1 MTAVAVVGLACRYP
15 GAPDAGQYWSLLRA
29 GREGITRFTADG
41 LRAAGADPALT
52 RQPGFV
58 PAKGVLPGAAGFD
71 WRFFGY
77 SRAEAAGTDPQHRV
91 FLECASAAID
101 DAGLDPSRFAGRIGV
116 YGGAE
121 RFNPRGGEHAGPLA
135 RVIGAEKDFLTSRV
149 AYKLGLRGPA
159 VTVQTACS
167 TSLTAVHFAVRAL
180 AGGECDAA
188 LAGGVAVFPPGECG
202 YVYQEGGIL
211 SPDGHCRPFDERAAG
226 TVPGEG
232 VGVVVLKRL
241 SDALADGD
249 RIAAVIAGSA
259 VNNDGGDKLGYTA
272 PAVAGQSE
280 VVRLAYEV
288 AGIDPADLD
297 YVEAHGT
304 ATRLGDPVELAALTD
319 VFRASTAAPGSC
331 GLGAVKSNLGH
342 TGAAAGVAGLIK
354 TVLML
359 EHGELVPTVHFGRPN
374 PLLDLAS
381 SPFHVVTE
389 AGPWPARG
397 VRLAAVSAFGVGGT
411 NAHVV
416 LQEPPRRT
424 LPAPSRRPRLLA
436 LSAATPDA
444 LAGLRAELAG
454 HLGGAAEPPAFPAV
468 ARTLATRRMYRHRTA
483 VVADDLDAAVARLG
497 EAQAPVSDE
506 PAKVAFLF
514 PGQGVLRGPAGRAAY
529 RLLPEFRSAFE
540 EFRAAVLGA
549 DGPEL
554 GPVVGDGTAGEPW
567 FADTVHQ
574 QLGLVSLAV
583 ALGAQLR
590 DWGLRPAAL
599 FGNSVGEYAAA
610 VLAGVWTPA
619 EAARLVLARGRAMA
633 ATEPGR
639 MASVRA
645 EPDELAERLSGHPGV
660 VMAIT
665 APGATVLSGP
675 ESVMDGL
682 LAGSTLSGLAVRE
695 LANRRAFH
703 SASMVPAAAQL
714 RPALAAIPARVPRIP
729 MIADETGGWADPE
742 HVRRPDYWLGQ
753 LCRPV
758 RLGDGA
764 ATLLASSCDAV
775 LELGPG
781 SSMIATLRRHPAW
794 RPGIAAVPLLGR
806 AEDDA
811 ERALLQALGALWER
825 GVDAVIGALDDGS
838 VRVGLPG
845 HPYAAEDPELVR
857 PAAVRS
863 SPVRAEAPRA
873 ELSGGSVWVGHP
885 DTADPRLD
893 GPAAAGSA
901 PVQPVSADASDALDG
916 GSVWVGHPHAAQNP
930 ELVRPAALW
939 SAPVHAEAPRAE
951 LDGGNV
957 PVGHPYPAENP
968 ELVRPTAVPGAEL
981 DGGSVPVG
989 HPYAA
994 QNPNR
999 ERTLTVGSAPVPAE
1013 APGAE
1018 LARLWCA
1025 TLGVASAAESDDFF
1039 ALGGESLLA
1048 LDLCG
1053 AVSRTGRPVSVADFS
1068 RTPTFGGLLRL
1079 AGLGEAEAAAEPATR
1094 PLFLAAD
1101 STGTALPYRAL
1112 TERLAGH
1119 RPVHGLDAP
1128 PGVTGIERI
1137 AAAHVAQLRRVQPA
1151 GPYTVGGWSF
1161 GAVVAH
1167 EMAVQLAAAG
1177 ERVDTLVC
1185 LDGRPPDR
1193 PGWPIGGDPGHLA
1206 GTVRLQLA
1214 VLCGLGPAGGALRAA
1229 PELRRRMVRN
1239 LTALL
1244 RYRPR
1249 PVPGPVLL
1257 LTAAAGGPPP
1267 RRLYPR
1273 GVSIVPVPGD
1283 HWSMLA
1289 PPHVDELAATL
1300 RALLPPA
1307 EENPTRARPTE
1318 MADDVR

>member
-1 MTAVAVVGLACRYP
+1 MAVAVVGLACRYP
-15 GAPDAGQYWSLLRA
+15 GAPDAGRFWSLLRA

-41 LRAAGADPALT
+41 LRAVGADPALV

-71 WRFFGY
+71 WSFFGY

-101 DAGLDPSRFAGRIGV
+101 DAGLDPSRYAGRIGV

-288 AGIDPADLD
+288 AGIDPADLG

-319 VFRASTAAPGSC
+319 VFAASSAERGSC

-374 PLLDLAS
+374 PLLDLDS

-416 LQEPPRRT
+416 LQEPPRRAV
-424 LPAPSRRPRLLA
+424 PAPSHRPRLLA

-454 HLGGAAEPPAFPAV
+454 HLGGAAQPPAFPAV
-468 ARTLATRRMYRHRTA
+468 ARTLATRRMFRHRTA
-483 VVADDLDAAVARLG
+483 VVADDVDAAVARLG
-497 EAQAPVSDE
+497 AAQAPVSDV
-506 PAKVAFLF
+506 PAKVAFLL

-540 EFRAAVLGA
+540 EFRAAVLCAG
-549 DGPEL
+549 GPEL

-574 QLGLVSLAV
+574 QLGLVSLGV
-583 ALGAQLR
+583 SLGAQLR
-590 DWGLRPAAL
+590 EWGLRPAAL

-619 EAARLVLARGRAMA
+619 EAAGLVLARGRAMA
-633 ATEPGR
+633 ATETGR
-639 MASVRA
+639 MVSVRA
-645 EPDELAERLSGHPGV
+645 EPDELAERLTGHPEV

-675 ESVMDGL
+675 ESVVDSL
-682 LAGSTLSGLAVRE
+682 LAGPALAGLAVRE

-703 SASMVPAAAQL
+703 SPSMVPAAARL
-714 RPALAAIPARVPRIP
+714 RPALAAIPARAPRIP
-729 MIADETGGWADPE
+729 LIADETGDWADPDHIRQPE
-742 HVRRPDYWLGQ
+742 YWLDQ

-781 SSMIATLRRHPAW
+781 SSMIATLRRHPLW
-794 RPGIAAVPLLGR
+794 RPSIPAIPLLGR
-806 AEDDA
+806 TDDDA
-811 ERALLQALGALWER
+811 ERALLHALGALWEH
-825 GVDAVIGALDDGS
+825 GVDAAIDALDDGS

-845 HPYAAEDPELVR
+845 HPY
-857 PAAVRS
+857 
-863 SPVRAEAPRA
+863 
-873 ELSGGSVWVGHP
+873 
-885 DTADPRLD
+885 T
-893 GPAAAGSA
+893 
-901 PVQPVSADASDALDG
+901 
-916 GSVWVGHPHAAQNP
+916 
-930 ELVRPAALW
+930 
-939 SAPVHAEAPRAE
+939 
-951 LDGGNV
+951 
-957 PVGHPYPAENP
+957 AENP
-968 ELVRPTAVPGAEL
+968 ELVPPPAARVAPVRPVPVTAPGTALDDGGVGVGRRGGPYAAAVPELARQLAVGSTPVPVEVQGAGL
-981 DGGSVPVG
+981 DAAGVRVESHGNPPAAAGPGLARTAPVASVPVV
-989 HPYAA
+989 
-994 QNPNR
+994 
-999 ERTLTVGSAPVPAE
+999 LE
-1013 APGAE
+1013 APEAE

-1025 TLGVASAAESDDFF
+1025 TLGVASVDEGDDFF

-1053 AVSRTGRPVSVADFS
+1053 AVSRTGRAVSVADFS

-1079 AGLGEAEAAAEPATR
+1079 AGLAGGEAVAGPVAR

-1112 TERLAGH
+1112 TEQLAGH

-1128 PGVTGIERI
+1128 PGVAGIERI
-1137 AAAHVAQLRRVQPA
+1137 AAVHVAQLRRVQPA

-1193 PGWPIGGDPGHLA
+1193 PGWPVGRDPGHLA

-1214 VLCGLGPAGGALRAA
+1214 VLCGLGPAGSALRAA

-1239 LTALL
+1239 LSALL
-1244 RYRPR
+1244 RYRPL
-1249 PVPGPVLL
+1249 PVPCPVLL
-1257 LTAAAGGPPP
+1257 LPAAPSGPPP
-1267 RRLYPR
+1267 RRLYPH

-1289 PPHVDELAATL
+1289 PPHVAELAETL
-1300 RALLPPA
+1300 RAALPPA
-1307 EENPTRARPTE
+1307 DENPTRARPTE